1 MPEPAKSADEILRQM
16 ETVVG
21 IIREGVEQPRQE
33 LGYVIG
39 TYSTLG
45 ALGLIDSQTQWQ
57 LIELAD
63 QALYRAKSEGR
74 NRVCVADVPFALAV
88 A

>member
-1 MPEPAKSADEILRQM
+1 MGLDAVCERAERWRELMAAQRWEIEGQSVGVTLSIGVACAPQAEMTPA
-16 ETVVG
+16 
-21 IIREGVEQPRQE
+21 
-33 LGYVIG
+33 
-39 TYSTLG
+39 
-45 ALGLIDSQTQWQ
+45 ALIA
-57 LIELAD
+57 LAD

>member
-1 MPEPAKSADEILRQM
+1 MPEPVKSADEILRQM

-21 IIREGVEQPRQE
+21 IIREGVEHPRQE

-57 LIELAD
+57 LIELAE
-63 QALYRAKSEGR
+63 QAYEAAPNGGPI
-74 NRVCVADVPFALAV
+74 DD
-88 A
+88 